1 MEGQGQNL
9 KEAKQEEEEDDD
21 DDDATTYLV
30 GARELI
36 RRR

>member
-1 MEGQGQNL
+1 L
-9 KEAKQEEEEDDD
+9 KEAKQEEEDD

>member
-9 KEAKQEEEEDDD
+9 KEAKQEEEDD